1 MCYKESVITISA
13 QEKQQASALWTMF
26 KMGRKKDITSGR
38 ETGGNVTPG
47 RTSSLKEKKRNDG
60 HLLFRW
66 SHEKFAFECGTRAV
80 CPTADGQAASNK
92 QKGVCMCTYCVGK
105 ERHENSVSPGKVFFC
120 VGSRGKC
127 KCDSGTRQQRL
138 VASPMFSVF
147 L

>member
-92 QKGVCMCTYCVGK
+92 QKGVCVYILCRKG
-105 ERHENSVSPGKVFFC
+105 E
-120 VGSRGKC
+120 
-127 KCDSGTRQQRL
+127 TRKQCLARKSL
-138 VASPMFSVF
+138 F
-147 L
+147 LCRIPRKM

>member
-1 MCYKESVITISA
+1 MLQGICNHH
-13 QEKQQASALWTMF
+13 QWP
-26 KMGRKKDITSGR
+26 R
-38 ETGGNVTPG
+38 ET
-47 RTSSLKEKKRNDG
+47 TSISTLDHVQNGKKKGHHIWTRDWRKCHSGENLLPERKKRNDG

-92 QKGVCMCTYCVGK
+92 QKGVCVCTYCVGK